1 MFGKGL
7 ESLIPPQD
15 SDNNDSYSSPTAP
28 QGDTADEPLEAYL
41 KENTAPI
48 EIPHTEEATISEP
61 QGEPT
66 PDSSFVPV
74 PGTGDEKIEGAIFQI
89 EIESIR
95 PNPHQPRKDFNELAL
110 RELAGSIREFGVL
123 QPLIVSKVEGESP
136 SGWSVYYELVA
147 GERRRKFS
155 GPLPVNL

>member
-89 EIESIR
+89 ERPVVVLSRLARSVSNWVRYSDSSSCLAMASSKIAWAILSSI
-95 PNPHQPRKDFNELAL
+95 
-110 RELAGSIREFGVL
+110 
-123 QPLIVSKVEGESP
+123 
-136 SGWSVYYELVA
+136 
-147 GERRRKFS
+147 
-155 GPLPVNL
+155 